1 MFRKLPI
8 IAVALWG
15 VLLIPPPNR
24 ASATTA
30 LTKAEV
36 QDLRNVVQLMPHNQP
51 RRQAHKRDAMIP
63 GDGLATGRASL
74 ADLRF
79 NDRSLA
85 RVGQETIFR
94 FLPKTRNFSLSSG
107 TVLLLIPPGNG
118 RTRVNTP
125 SASAAIRGS
134 ALFVRYDEKTDT
146 TVVGALTNSGIQV
159 FNKDASQ
166 SQMLAAGQLMVIV
179 QGRFQRF
186 YNFDLRTFYNTSDLV
201 EGLYLNQSGV
211 THPDPALAKV
221 QAETLAA
228 LKVQSPLTSQHVI
241 KNLDFSGQTS
251 NTSNLPDNSITRD
264 KPPVTNLQNIGEI
277 LLNRDNNRKPVGD
290 GRTTIQTPP
299 ATTIQTLPA
308 TTIQT
313 PPATT
318 IQTPPATTIQT
329 PPATTIQTPP
339 ATTIQTPPAT
349 TIQTPPATTIQTP
362 PPPTVNPPHS
372 DPRRST

>member
-36 QDLRNVVQLMPHNQP
+36 QDLRNVVQLMPQNQP

-125 SASAAIRGS
+125 SAAAAIRGS
-134 ALFVRYDEKTDT
+134 ALFVHYDEKTDT

-179 QGRFQRF
+179 QGKFQRF

-201 EGLYLNQSGV
+201 KGLYLNQSGV

-228 LKVQSPLTSQHVI
+228 LKEQSPLISQQVI

-251 NTSNLPDNSITRD
+251 NTSNLPNNSITRD
-264 KPPVTNLQNIGEI
+264 KLPVRNLQDIGEI
-277 LLNRDNNRKPVGD
+277 LSNRDNNRKPVVNLANPV
-290 GRTTIQTPP
+290 TTQTPSIP
-299 ATTIQTLPA
+299 ITT
-308 TTIQT
+308 QT
-313 PPATT
+313 PSIPITT
-318 IQTPPATTIQT
+318 QTPSIPITTQT
-329 PPATTIQTPP
+329 PTIPTTTQTPTIP
-339 ATTIQTPPAT
+339 TTTQTPT
-349 TIQTPPATTIQTP
+349 TPTTTTTPTI
-362 PPPTVNPPHS
+362 PTIRS